1 MFFDLVSKNNNGIRL
16 NREAAMLH
24 PAFER
29 LLIDE
34 HLGETA
40 FRFVSLVCDYRSPL
54 RHYPQQ
60 DRVSKA
66 IDILYGA
73 TADAGMIDSVIVRE
87 AMDAYE
93 EMQRDADFNN
103 YYALEEKC
111 AEIARFFNETEVSAE
126 SIELLEKAGK
136 TLKTLTDMK
145 SSLKEIV
152 FAKVERED
160 AITGVRA
167 GKMLSFAEKKFT
179 VK

>member
-1 MFFDLVSKNNNGIRL
+1 
-16 NREAAMLH
+16 MLY
-24 PAFER
+24 PPFER
-29 LLIDE
+29 LLADE
-34 HLGETA
+34 HLGDTA

-54 RHYPQQ
+54 RHYPQK
-60 DRVSKA
+60 DRLEKA

-73 TADAGMIDSVIVRE
+73 AFDSRLLDTPVVRE
-87 AMDAYE
+87 AMDAYDQL
-93 EMQRDADFNN
+93 QRDADFNN

-145 SSLKEIV
+145 TTLKEIV

-167 GKMLSFAEKKFT
+167 GKTLSFAEKKFIAQ
-179 VK
+179 